1 MSGKGPNKA
10 ASVLTKLKTLA
21 VKEQV
26 GFNLLVARYVQGRFL
41 YRLSLSPYVK
51 HFILKGGLLL
61 FAWSGLETR
70 PTRDMDV
77 LVENMQNDAA
87 QVAAVFK
94 DICLIDVNDGVKYHE
109 NTVDVKPIQ
118 EEDKYMGLRV
128 KFIAMIGT
136 KTPGRVEARLAARP
150 PHRTGLALLRHPALH
165 NSIYR

>member
-26 GFNLLVARYVQGRFL
+26 GFNLLVTRYVQGRFL

-87 QVAAVFK
+87 QIAAVFRH
-94 DICLIDVNDGVKYHE
+94 L
-109 NTVDVKPIQ
+109 
-118 EEDKYMGLRV
+118 
-128 KFIAMIGT
+128 
-136 KTPGRVEARLAARP
+136 VE
-150 PHRTGLALLRHPALH
+150 
-165 NSIYR
+165 